1 MATSPET
8 IVAHKSGTLYV
19 ALELGSANWK
29 VAFSDHIGRNPRV
42 KTINVHCD
50 FNVMK
55 LELLHEIERAKT
67 AFSLP
72 QDALVSSC
80 YEAGRDGF
88 WIHRCWIHRCLIQM
102 QIDSHI
108 VEASSILINRKQRRA
123 KTDRLDAIAI
133 VTHLIRYLTGDK
145 LVCRMIRI
153 PDAPAEDIRNLDRE
167 LHALKTEKTSHTN
180 RLKGLLIAQGIR
192 GIEISPSFKEHITQM
207 HTPDG
212 RPLGT
217 ELTTRLLR
225 EFERAALVVDQIREI
240 EKLQAIR
247 LRLASKAEEEAKPEE
262 EANLTQPVDAHQLKL
277 AKESAIALQLCSLQG
292 IGTVTAWTLATE
304 IFGWRDI
311 KNRRQLGALAG
322 LVPMPFDSGKSERE
336 QGISKSGR
344 AELRSLMIEI
354 AWMWLLYQPNSA
366 LSQWYRSRFDDGT
379 KRNRKRGI
387 VALARKLLVALGK
400 YVADGELPEGATLA
414 RTNCKEHYTTSL
426 RVKPK
431 PKNSK
436 DTKLEVKSVA

>member
-1 MATSPET
+1 MAASPET
-8 IVAHKSGTLYV
+8 IVAHKTGILYM

-29 VAFSDHIGRNPRV
+29 IAFSDHIGRNPRV

-50 FNVMK
+50 FSVMK
-55 LELLHEIERAKT
+55 LELLDEIKRAKT
-67 AFSLP
+67 AFLLP
-72 QDALVSSC
+72 QDAPVASC

-88 WIHRCWIHRCLIQM
+88 WIHRCLIQM
-102 QIDSHI
+102 QVDSHV
-108 VEASSILINRKQRRA
+108 VEPSSILVNRKQRRA

-145 LVCRMIRI
+145 LACRMIRI

-180 RLKGLLIAQGIR
+180 RIKGLLIAQGIR
-192 GIEISPSFKEHITQM
+192 GVEISPSFKEHISQM
-207 HTPDG
+207 QTPDG
-212 RPLGT
+212 RALGA

-225 EFERAALVVDQIREI
+225 EFERVALVVDQIREI

-247 LRLASKAEEEAKPEE
+247 LRLANKAEVEATPEEEAK
-262 EANLTQPVDAHQLKL
+262 LTQPVDAHQLKL

-322 LVPMPFDSGKSERE
+322 LVPMPFASGQSERE

-400 YVADGELPEGATLA
+400 YVSDGELPEGATLA

-436 DTKLEVKSVA
+436 DVKKEVKSVA